1 MFSGVKN
8 IRLRDFSM
16 HQCAPPPC
24 SRCVSVENGTC
35 QKTNWFPTKMRTT
48 FAEILSCLRELLR
61 DIEAHF
67 VEEMFRERSV
77 RFLDRQSLTRHFC
90 FLVVSAL
97 FWFWCRP
104 SLSFVTGFTTCI
116 FIRRFFFSV
125 LFCLVKKIKMSTTTA
140 IILKRDRMVRSSFHF
155 FLLLPNAQKG
165 SVQHRRY
172 TSVKYIHP
180 TLPDSDEINALYD
193 I

>member
-1 MFSGVKN
+1 
-8 IRLRDFSM
+8 M

-24 SRCVSVENGTC
+24 SRCVSVENVTC

-48 FAEILSCLRELLR
+48 FAKILSCLRKLLR

-67 VEEMFRERSV
+67 VEEMFRE

-97 FWFWCRP
+97 FWFLCRP
-104 SLSFVTGFTTCI
+104 SLSFVTGFMTCI
-116 FIRRFFFSV
+116 FIRRVFFLFS
-125 LFCLVKKIKMSTTTA
+125 FGW
-140 IILKRDRMVRSSFHF
+140 LKNKNVNDYRHNFEERSKGPVIFSF

-165 SVQHRRY
+165 AYNTEDIRPSN
-172 TSVKYIHP
+172 TSIQLCL
-180 TLPDSDEINALYD
+180 TRMR
-193 I
+193 